1 MTHNKLSYKRLAIF
15 IILCAL
21 VMGFGGLFMPG
32 PWYDSLQKAPWT
44 PPNLA
49 FPIVWSILYIFIAIS
64 GWQIFAHN
72 NTKLKL
78 LWSIQLAANAAWS
91 WVFFGQH
98 WVLIGL
104 IDLAVLDVLILT
116 MIVKCMK
123 SQLKVAA
130 ILMIPYIVW
139 LFIATSLNMFI
150 LFNN

>member
-1 MTHNKLSYKRLAIF
+1 MT
-15 IILCAL
+15 
-21 VMGFGGLFMPG
+21 
-32 PWYDSLQKAPWT
+32 
-44 PPNLA
+44 NLA

-72 NTKLKL
+72 NTKLKW
-78 LWSIQLAANAAWS
+78 LWSIQLAVNAAWS